1 MGRLK
6 RRLQIGG
13 HMHSELFRVGCGAGF
28 GGDRIDAAVPVVS
41 ALVASGGPAC
51 LMFETLA
58 ERTLALS
65 QLARREGGVGYDLH
79 LIDRLRPILGAC
91 LQHKISIVGNFGAA
105 DPVGAAKAIDA
116 LARELGVRAPKI
128 FIVIGDDLM
137 ANPHCAE
144 IDQTLQDCL
153 PEGALPLSANVYL
166 GAAEICD
173 ALHAGAD
180 IVVTGRVADPALALG
195 AVAAHF
201 DWSFD
206 DYNLIAA
213 GTMAGHLLECGGQVT
228 GGYFA
233 DPGMKNVPDLAN
245 LGFPIVEISG
255 DGAMVVT
262 KPEGTGGC
270 VTARTVKEQLLYEIH
285 DPAAYLT
292 PDVVLDLTG
301 VSVEDLGQDRVALR
315 GARGT
320 KRPETLKATV
330 CYDGG
335 FIGEGGISYSGPG
348 AEKRARLAIDILRA
362 RLAPDLEM
370 QARTVSTQAQ
380 MSTLFEGGPERLI
393 ATSPAGSY
401 NLTEIA
407 EIQND
412 VRVHVAVRSND
423 KADVERAMHEIG
435 ALYTCGPG
443 GGGGVRSTIRSRVY
457 TSSAL
462 IPRNLVVAS
471 CQKWSDAK

>member
-1 MGRLK
+1 MGE
-6 RRLQIGG
+6 
-13 HMHSELFRVGCGAGF
+13 HMQSNLFRIGCGAGF
-28 GGDRIDAAVPVVS
+28 GGDRLDAAVPVVD

-65 QLARREGGVGYDLH
+65 QLARRDGGVGYDPH
-79 LIDRLRPILGAC
+79 LMDRLRPILGTC
-91 LQHKISIVGNFGAA
+91 LQHGISIVGNFGAA
-105 DPVGAAKAIDA
+105 DPVGAAQAIDA
-116 LARELGVRAPKI
+116 LAREIGARVPKI
-128 FIVIGDDLM
+128 FVVSGDDLM
-137 ANPHCAE
+137 VSPHRAE
-144 IDQTLQDCL
+144 IDPTLQACL
-153 PEGALPLSANVYL
+153 PAGALPLSANVYL
-166 GAAEICD
+166 GASQIRD
-173 ALHAGAD
+173 ALIAGAD

-206 DYNLIAA
+206 NLDLIAA

-233 DPGMKNVPDLAN
+233 DPGMKDVPDLAN
-245 LGFPIVEISG
+245 LGFPIVEISA

-270 VTARTVKEQLLYEIH
+270 VNARTVKEQLLYEIH

-292 PDVVLDLTG
+292 PDVVLDLTS
-301 VSVEDLGQDRVALR
+301 VSVKDLGQNRVALR

-348 AEKRARLAIDILRA
+348 ADARARLAIDILRE
-362 RLAPDLEM
+362 RLAPDLQM
-370 QARTVSTQAQ
+370 RAQTVSTQAQ
-380 MSTLFEGGPERLI
+380 MTALFDDGPKRRI
-393 ATSPAGSY
+393 ATSPAGSSD
-401 NLTEIA
+401 LTGIA

-412 VRVHVAVRSND
+412 VRVHIAVRSTD
-423 KADVERAMHEIG
+423 RAEVAHAMHELG

-443 GGGGVRSTIRSRVY
+443 GGGGVRSTIRSRLY

-462 IPRNLVVAS
+462 IPRDLVDAS
-471 CQKWSDAK
+471 CQEWSDAR